1 MMRTRITLLFI
12 LLFQTLPA
20 TLWGQET
27 WTDTN
32 LPIKTGLT
40 LWLDAQAQPEAWKV
54 HATRGFPL
62 MDGRAFDVWFDGSG
76 QKQHF
81 TQRVDAAQ
89 PVFRKIE
96 DYSFVSF
103 DGKDDFLSHTQSGRR
118 AEEFTVFAFLA
129 PQSNGGGFRGFMGA
143 SAFGQNDYSSGFNI
157 DQSYFSSAMFQD
169 VNIEGLGFGGAHDL
183 VRDTYP
189 FGEFRLIEASI
200 GPSNVRVVIDG
211 RTPGEARSRE
221 KRPVA
226 LDEFVLGARL
236 YSNEAK
242 PSYVQGFL
250 HGEIAEVLVYNR
262 TLKEDEAALVR
273 KYLQS
278 KYQNINK
285 LASRADDAKGHLVK
299 AIENPPAVQML
310 VPGFEVR
317 ELPLELP
324 NINNVLYRAD
334 GKLVALGYDGSIWI
348 MSDTDG
354 DGLEDHAAPFWENRG
369 QLQAPVGM
377 DLTPEGYPH
386 GRGVFV
392 ASKGKCSLIVD
403 TNNDDLADREIVLA
417 EGWEKLSHGVDALG
431 VAYDRKDGSIYFG
444 LGTTNY
450 TDAYL
455 VNSSGVAKY
464 DLANERGTI
473 MRIAPDLKRRE
484 IVCTGIRFPVALR
497 FNSQNDLFCTDQ
509 EGATWLP
516 NGNPFD
522 ELLHI
527 QRGRHYG
534 FPPRHPKH
542 LPAVIDEPS
551 TYDYGPQHQST
562 CGLNFN
568 EPVGNGKVFGP
579 TWWRG
584 DAIVTGYSRGKL
596 YRTQL
601 VHTDSGYVAQ
611 NQLIACMSKLAAD
624 ACTSP
629 GGDLVVATHSGGPD
643 WGSGPAGKGK
653 LFQVAYKNRE
663 AAQPVLAW
671 PASSQ
676 ELHVAFDRPVD
687 LGDVQGLIEK
697 AHIEHSPWTA
707 AGDRFESIRPGYAV
721 VQMQM
726 ATRRFDLKILGI
738 QLTPD
743 RRTLVVSTDK
753 HTDLNQYSLSLPWK
767 SRADSKPQ
775 GRSQEQIGDL
785 DLQYSLNGVTAE
797 LTAADGTSSWSGWLP
812 HVDLQVAKQFTGAS
826 SEHAALF
833 KLLDDKAWASGSLTL
848 STQFDLSN
856 MLRSA
861 VQPGSQLPFKYPAE
875 NVTLVLTS
883 NNPLQVTSAV
893 GKASSRQAADGKHVV
908 ELTIEAPAAKLLATK
923 VTLSK
928 LNPSVA
934 PTLEVTWFTHEDDR
948 RRPLPLRRMY
958 VPWATPRDR
967 TDAATPQIAK
977 LHPELEGGSW
987 GRGRQ
992 LFFGDK
998 AQCAKCHRVGLQ
1010 GGRIGP
1016 SLSNLIHRDYE
1027 SVRRDITRP
1036 SFAINPDHL
1045 AYSVALNDGRVLS
1058 GVVMGTGD
1066 KLIVGDKDGKLI
1078 EINRADIDELVPSS
1092 ISIMPEGIDKQL
1104 GADGMRDL
1112 LTFLLTPPPSMPADI
1127 PGAPAPR
1134 SREEVDAVLKGSE
1147 IAAAPAKPMHIVLV
1161 AGRKDHGPGEHDY
1174 PAWLKVWSQLFEGA
1188 AQVKVTAVMEWPTA
1202 EQFATADAVVFY
1214 QQGTW
1219 NTQRAADIDAFLK
1232 RGGGVSYIHYAVD
1245 GGPNPVP
1252 FAERIGLAW
1261 QGGASRFRHGEL
1273 DLVLESS
1280 HPITRNF
1287 RRVHFHDESYWNLKG
1302 DPSAIT
1308 LLASGK
1314 EENAQQPLI
1323 WCREHQKGRVF
1334 VSIPGH
1340 YSWTFDDPLFRIL
1353 ILRGIAWSAKEPVD
1367 RFNDL
1372 ATIGARFTE

>member
-1 MMRTRITLLFI
+1 MTTRSAFLFVTWFSLLQG
-12 LLFQTLPA
+12 LSWSQEPWADKKLPV
-20 TLWGQET
+20 
-27 WTDTN
+27 
-32 LPIKTGLT
+32 KSGLAF
-40 LWLDAQAQPEAWKV
+40 WLDAKAQPEAWKQ
-54 HATRGFPL
+54 HGTRSSPL
-62 MDGRAFDVWFDGSG
+62 MDGRAFDAWFDGSG
-76 QKQHF
+76 HKQHF
-81 TQRVDAAQ
+81 IQRTDSAQ
-89 PVFRKIE
+89 PIFRQIE

-103 DGKDDFLSHTQSGRR
+103 DGKDDFLSNTLSGRR
-118 AEEFTVFAFLA
+118 FDEFTLIALVA
-129 PQSNGGGFRGFMGA
+129 PQSNGGGFRAFMGA
-143 SAFGQNDYSSGFNI
+143 SAISQNDYQSGFNI
-157 DQSYFSSAMFQD
+157 DQSFFSTAMFQD
-169 VNIEGLGFGGAHDL
+169 VNVEGVGFGGAHDL
-183 VRDTYP
+183 LRDTYP
-189 FGEFRLIEASI
+189 FGEFRLIEAGV
-200 GPSNVRVVIDG
+200 GPSNVRVTIDG
-211 RTPGEARSRE
+211 KTPGEARSRE
-221 KRPVA
+221 KRPVS
-226 LDEFVLGARL
+226 LEEIVIGARL

-242 PSYVQGFL
+242 PPFAQGFL
-250 HGEIAEVLVYNR
+250 HGEIAELLVYNR
-262 TLKEDEAALVR
+262 TLTPDESVQLR
-273 KYLQS
+273 KYIHT
-278 KYQNINK
+278 KYQDINK

-299 AIENPPAVQML
+299 TIENPPAVQML

-334 GKLVALGYDGSIWI
+334 GKLIALGYDGSIWLLK
-348 MSDTDG
+348 DTDG
-354 DGLEDHAAPFWENRG
+354 DGLEDNASPFWENRA

-403 TNNDDLADREIVLA
+403 TNNDDVGDREIVLA
-417 EGWEKLSHGVDALG
+417 EGWEKLNHGVDALG

-444 LGTTNY
+444 LGTSNY

-455 VNSSGVAKY
+455 INSNGVAKY

-473 MRIAPDLKRRE
+473 LRIAPDLKQRE

-497 FNSQNDLFCTDQ
+497 FNAQGELFCTDQ

-568 EPVGNGKVFGP
+568 EPTANGKIFGP
-579 TWWRG
+579 AWWRG

-601 VHTDSGYVAQ
+601 IRTNLGYVAQ

-624 ACTSP
+624 ACVSP
-629 GGDLVVATHSGGPD
+629 TGDLVIATHSGGPD

-653 LFQVAYKNRE
+653 IFKVAFKNRE

-671 PASSQ
+671 PASAQ
-676 ELHVAFDRPVD
+676 EVHVAFDRPVD
-687 LGDVQGLIEK
+687 LTDVQGLLGK
-697 AHIEHSPWTA
+697 THIEHSQSTS
-707 AGDRFESIRPGYAV
+707 AGDRFESVRPGYAV

-726 ATRRFDLKILGI
+726 ATRRFDLNVLGI

-743 RRTLVVSTDK
+743 RRTLVMNTDK
-753 HTDLNQYSLSLPWK
+753 HVDLHQYALSFPWK
-767 SRADSKPQ
+767 SRGGSKPQ
-775 GRSQEQIGDL
+775 DHLLDQMKDI
-785 DLQYSLNGVTAE
+785 DLQYSLNGVAAQ

-812 HVDLQVAKQFTGAS
+812 HLDLQVAKQFTNAS
-826 SEHAALF
+826 SSHETLWTQLGAKVDAA
-833 KLLDDKAWASGSLTL
+833 SSLSL
-848 STQFDLSN
+848 STQFELSN

-861 VQPGSQLPFKYPAE
+861 VQPGSQLPFKYSPE
-875 NVTLVLTS
+875 TVTLVLTS
-883 NNPLQVTSAV
+883 NFPLQVAAEAAKVKPLPT
-893 GKASSRQAADGKHVV
+893 ADGKHAV
-908 ELTIEAPAAKLLATK
+908 ELLIDAPTTKLIPAKI
-923 VTLSK
+923 TLSK
-928 LNPSVA
+928 IKPAIA
-934 PTLEVTWFTHEDDR
+934 PTLEVAWFTHEDDR
-948 RRPLPLRRMY
+948 RRPVPLRRLY
-958 VPWATPRDR
+958 VPWATQRER
-967 TDAATPQIAK
+967 TDAGAQQLAK

-998 AQCAKCHRVGLQ
+998 AQCSKCHRVGLQ

-1016 SLSNLIHRDYE
+1016 PLTNLIHRDYE

-1045 AYSVALNDGRVLS
+1045 SYSVALNDGRVLS
-1058 GVVMGTGD
+1058 GVVMGTGE
-1066 KLIVGDKDGKLI
+1066 KLIVGDKDGKLT

-1092 ISIMPEGIDKQL
+1092 ISIMPEGLDKQL
-1104 GADGMRDL
+1104 GPDGMRDL
-1112 LTFLLTPPPSMPADI
+1112 LTFLLTAPPSMPNDL
-1127 PGAPAPR
+1127 PGAPEPR
-1134 SREEVDAVLKGSE
+1134 SRKEVEAILSGSE
-1147 IAAAPAKPMHIVLV
+1147 EIISALKPLNVVLV

-1174 PAWLKVWSQLFEGA
+1174 PAWLKAWAQLFEGA
-1188 AQVKVTAVMEWPTA
+1188 TSIKVTTAMDWPTP
-1202 EQFATADAVVFY
+1202 EQFSTADAIVFY

-1219 NTQRAADIDAFLK
+1219 NAERANDIDAFLK

-1302 DPSAIT
+1302 DPSGIT

-1323 WCREHQKGRVF
+1323 WCREQGKGRVF

-1353 ILRGIAWSAKEPVD
+1353 LLRGIAWSVRESVD

-1372 ATIGARFTE
+1372 ATVGARFTE